1 MPGERVPASGS
12 TSATASPSPGEA
24 TADELMSDDAD
35 ATREAVHEPARPD
48 EEVTAAVLERFPA
61 SVFVDSHGQSVV
73 YVDRLQWHDVA
84 RFLRD
89 EERFTQ
95 CVDLTAVDHLLD
107 VERVVPVGVAAERF
121 EVVANFLSHP
131 RNRRIRAICE
141 IAAAEPRVDSLV
153 DLYPSVAFAER
164 EVFDLFGVT
173 FAGHDDLARIL
184 MPDDWIGHPLR
195 KDDAPSHVPVTFKED
210 PGPR

>member
-1 MPGERVPASGS
+1 MADDRDAPREEVHEADIASG
-12 TSATASPSPGEA
+12 AEPG
-24 TADELMSDDAD
+24 DEVA
-35 ATREAVHEPARPD
+35 
-48 EEVTAAVLERFPA
+48 AAVVERFPGTTVA
-61 SVFVDSHGQSVV
+61 DSHGQTVV
-73 YVDRLQWHDVA
+73 YVGREHWHDFAVL
-84 RFLRD
+84 LRD

-95 CVDLTAVDHLLD
+95 CLDVTAVDHLVD
-107 VERVVPVGVAAERF
+107 AERIVPPGVSAERY

-141 IAAAEPRVDSLV
+141 VPPDEPDVPTIVDV
-153 DLYPSVAFAER
+153 YPGVAFAER
-164 EVFDLFGVT
+164 EVFDLFGIN

-195 KDDAPSHVPVTFKED
+195 KDDSPSRVPVTFKED